1 LNLASKE
8 CKKRLKIEES
18 TIRGWQ
24 TQSEFP
30 FETRSL
36 VLVDVVRVDDAFVE
50 TQGCTTIYA
59 TIKGLS
65 IFLR

>member
-18 TIRGWQ
+18 MIRGWQ

-30 FETRSL
+30 FEARSL
-36 VLVDVVRVDDAFVE
+36 VLIDVFASMTLSSKLRVAQPF
-50 TQGCTTIYA
+50 TQLF
-59 TIKGLS
+59 KGLS